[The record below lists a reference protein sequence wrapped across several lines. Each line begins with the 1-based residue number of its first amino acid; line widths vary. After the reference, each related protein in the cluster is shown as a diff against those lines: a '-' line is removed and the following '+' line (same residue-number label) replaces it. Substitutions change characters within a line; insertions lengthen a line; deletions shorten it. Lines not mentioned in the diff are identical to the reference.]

1 MAEEHGG
8 AGDPARILEPLWREP
23 GAEGA
28 WRGPRQG
35 LSVDVVV
42 RVAVEVADPD
52 GVEAL
57 TSAASPAYRG
67 PRR

>member
-1 MAEEHGG
+1 MA
-8 AGDPARILEPLWREP
+8 R
-23 GAEGA
+23 
-28 WRGPRQG
+28 PRQG
-35 LSVDVVV
+35 LSVDAVV
-42 RVAVEVADPD
+42 RVAVELADSD